1 MDTSQLASSQE
12 IDVMIV
18 IDTDYVK
25 EYMKSNNLTPCT
37 DDITKAVPIDH
48 AGKYM
53 IVPTTNV
60 AGGQATG
67 DLNFTAKA
75 GDTVC
80 FRGCSIY
87 QNSDDAIIICKVE
100 NYDGVDVF
108 NGNLIHYEGVNRKQA
123 AIPDYTKADGL
134 PALSAN
140 VLFQSLDGR
149 IGITGKG
156 YYYIYFALYTLDPQN
171 SDKQNLFSYC
181 RWDPIITVK

>member
-12 IDVMIV
+12 IDIMVV

-67 DLNFTAKA
+67 DLNFIARA

-87 QNSDDAIIICKVE
+87 QNSDDAIIIYKVQ
-100 NYDGVDVF
+100 NYAGVDVF
-108 NGNLIHYEGVNRKQA
+108 NGNPIQYEGVDRKQA
-123 AIPDYTKADGL
+123 AIPDHTKADGL
-134 PALSAN
+134 PALPAN
-140 VLFQSLDGR
+140 VLFQSLDAR
-149 IGITGKG
+149 IGGTGQG
-156 YYYIYFALYTLDPQN
+156 SYYIYFALYTLDPKN
-171 SDKQNLFSYC
+171 SDKQNLYSYC
-181 RWDPIITVK
+181 RWDPTITVK